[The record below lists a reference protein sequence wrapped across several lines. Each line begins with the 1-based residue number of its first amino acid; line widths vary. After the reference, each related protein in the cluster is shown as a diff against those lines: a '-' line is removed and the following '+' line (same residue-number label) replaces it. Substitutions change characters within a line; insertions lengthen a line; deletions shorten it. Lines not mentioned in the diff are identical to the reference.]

1 MTFLRTIST
10 RRLLA
15 VIFGVVVTCVL
26 GTTIAIAA
34 VGNGPVPPPASL
46 ADAIHGALEGKP
58 VTGVSANISFTNNL
72 FSGSSIES
80 SDPLI
85 TGATGRLWATDGHL
99 RIELQSGNG
108 DGDGQIVLNG
118 RSFWAYDPTSNTVYE
133 GVLPPQSSHSGTA
146 DSGADT
152 LPTVAE
158 IQNRLNRLSRHVDVS
173 GATPTD
179 VGGQPA
185 YTVSLSPKTGAGL
198 IGSAQLSF
206 DANDA
211 VPLDFAVVPRG
222 DTTPALELQA
232 TSVSYGALPLSD
244 FQTSPPAG
252 AQVVHVSLPQH
263 RAADGSSSQHGHD
276 VQVIGK
282 GVGSVIVLKHAA
294 DASAQTGSGPAGP
307 LPLQAVTVDGASGH
321 QLSTSL
327 GTVLEFTRDGVS
339 YLLAGFLAPAT
350 LDSVAQGL

>member
-1 MTFLRTIST
+1 
-10 RRLLA
+10 
-15 VIFGVVVTCVL
+15 
-26 GTTIAIAA
+26 
-34 VGNGPVPPPASL
+34 
-46 ADAIHGALEGKP
+46 
-58 VTGVSANISFTNNL
+58 
-72 FSGSSIES
+72 
-80 SDPLI
+80 
-85 TGATGRLWATDGHL
+85 
-99 RIELQSGNG
+99 
-108 DGDGQIVLNG
+108 
-118 RSFWAYDPTSNTVYE
+118 
-133 GVLPPQSSHSGTA
+133 
-146 DSGADT
+146 
-152 LPTVAE
+152 
-158 IQNRLNRLSRHVDVS
+158 
-173 GATPTD
+173 
-179 VGGQPA
+179 
-185 YTVSLSPKTGAGL
+185 
-198 IGSAQLSF
+198 
-206 DANDA
+206 
-211 VPLDFAVVPRG
+211 
-222 DTTPALELQA
+222 
-232 TSVSYGALPLSD
+232 VSYGALPLSD